1 MTLDIERSEIMNF
14 DGIECFEKDGVV
26 YLKLETV
33 ARGLG
38 FVKTEIKIGKEY
50 STIRWNRVFEFLKE
64 ISFDHKWAKDDFIPE
79 NIFYRLAMK
88 AKNEAAEQFQA
99 KIADEVIPSIRKHGA
114 YLTLQAAEAVLL
126 NPDTIIQ
133 LATQIKEEQ
142 ARRMELE
149 EKIEADAP
157 KVLWAEQCLKS
168 KTNMTVEEFSKVIFQ
183 KEDIE
188 MGRNKTFAYLRKK
201 KLLRST
207 NLPYQRYMDQG
218 WFVVTVNL
226 IETDRGTFQNKQT
239 LITPKG
245 QQAILKMI
253 KEEQNNA
260 STKELPVQE
269 VYVKLQ

>member
-1 MTLDIERSEIMNF
+1 MNDMVKSNSIEKLLPVDLNSERPTVLARDLYEFLGVSTRFNDWFPRMCEYGFWEGIDYYSFLSNRSDGRPGKPKQDAQLTISMAKEICMLQRNERGKQARQYF
-14 DGIECFEKDGVV
+14 LKIEEMWNDPDRVI
-26 YLKLETV
+26 
-33 ARGLG
+33 ARGYAL
-38 FVKTEIKIGKEY
+38 
-50 STIRWNRVFEFLKE
+50 
-64 ISFDHKWAKDDFIPE
+64 
-79 NIFYRLAMK
+79 
-88 AKNEAAEQFQA
+88 
-99 KIADEVIPSIRKHGA
+99 
-114 YLTLQAAEAVLL
+114 LQKKVHV
-126 NPDTIIQ
+126 
-133 LATQIKEEQ
+133 
-142 ARRMELE
+142 LE
-149 EKIEADAP
+149 EKIEEDSP

-188 MGRNKTFAYLRKK
+188 MGRNKTFAYLREK
-201 KLLRST
+201 KLIRST

>member
-1 MTLDIERSEIMNF
+1 MNDMVKSSSIEKLLPVDLNSERPTVLARDLHEFLSVETPFRLWFPRMVAYGFHEGSDYTPYIFVHPQNHQETTDYQLTISMAKEICMLQRNERGKQARQYF
-14 DGIECFEKDGVV
+14 LKIEEMWNDPDRVI
-26 YLKLETV
+26 
-33 ARGLG
+33 ARGYAL
-38 FVKTEIKIGKEY
+38 
-50 STIRWNRVFEFLKE
+50 
-64 ISFDHKWAKDDFIPE
+64 
-79 NIFYRLAMK
+79 
-88 AKNEAAEQFQA
+88 
-99 KIADEVIPSIRKHGA
+99 
-114 YLTLQAAEAVLL
+114 LQKKV
-126 NPDTIIQ
+126 Q
-133 LATQIKEEQ
+133 V
-142 ARRMELE
+142 LE

-253 KEEQNNA
+253 KEEQNDA

>member
-1 MTLDIERSEIMNF
+1 MNDMVKSNSIEKLLPVDLNSERPTVLARDLHEFLEVKTPYHKWFPRMCEYGFSENVDYAVTDNF
-14 DGIECFEKDGVV
+14 VHNSAGGPQHQQDAQLTISMAKEICMLQRNERGKQARQYFLKIEEMWNDPDRVI
-26 YLKLETV
+26 
-33 ARGLG
+33 ARGYAL
-38 FVKTEIKIGKEY
+38 
-50 STIRWNRVFEFLKE
+50 
-64 ISFDHKWAKDDFIPE
+64 
-79 NIFYRLAMK
+79 
-88 AKNEAAEQFQA
+88 
-99 KIADEVIPSIRKHGA
+99 
-114 YLTLQAAEAVLL
+114 LQKKV
-126 NPDTIIQ
+126 Q
-133 LATQIKEEQ
+133 V
-142 ARRMELE
+142 LE
-149 EKIEADAP
+149 EKIKEDSP

-226 IETDRGTFQNKQT
+226 IATDRGTFQNKQT

>member
-1 MTLDIERSEIMNF
+1 MSFWGSALDLTIGFQMCEYGFWEGIDYYSFLSNRSDGRPGKPKQDAQLTISMAKEICMLQRNERGKQARQYFLKIEEMWNDPDRVI
-14 DGIECFEKDGVV
+14 
-26 YLKLETV
+26 
-33 ARGLG
+33 ARGYAL
-38 FVKTEIKIGKEY
+38 
-50 STIRWNRVFEFLKE
+50 
-64 ISFDHKWAKDDFIPE
+64 
-79 NIFYRLAMK
+79 
-88 AKNEAAEQFQA
+88 
-99 KIADEVIPSIRKHGA
+99 
-114 YLTLQAAEAVLL
+114 LQKKV
-126 NPDTIIQ
+126 Q
-133 LATQIKEEQ
+133 V
-142 ARRMELE
+142 LE
-149 EKIEADAP
+149 EKIEEDSP